1 MYKKIEKFIL
11 DKLKEHKLDPHTF
24 VASDLGYDLKSDF
37 CDSEF
42 NPISKSEECWEEAQD
57 DWYDDFVFAEVVPVV
72 AYLGATIETDDE
84 SDAIDAWLTKYC
96 LLCDVLSI
104 YISKQGEIPDLF
116 RYKDG
121 ILQKGYFIDGNG
133 LPVKFVQKKSNKEAH
148 YEQQKRSK
156 TKN

>member
-42 NPISKSEECWEEAQD
+42 NPISKNEECWEEAQD
-57 DWYDDFVFAEVVPVV
+57 DWYDDFVFAEVVPIVV
-72 AYLGATIETDDE
+72 YLGATTETDDE
-84 SDAIDAWLTKYC
+84 SDAIDAWLERYC
-96 LLCDVLSI
+96 SI
-104 YISKQGEIPDLF
+104 FDEESNVYVSNEDQGEPECFMVYDDEFKKVVQVWEPKEYVF
-116 RYKDG
+116 RN
-121 ILQKGYFIDGNG
+121 LQEN
-133 LPVKFVQKKSNKEAH
+133 N